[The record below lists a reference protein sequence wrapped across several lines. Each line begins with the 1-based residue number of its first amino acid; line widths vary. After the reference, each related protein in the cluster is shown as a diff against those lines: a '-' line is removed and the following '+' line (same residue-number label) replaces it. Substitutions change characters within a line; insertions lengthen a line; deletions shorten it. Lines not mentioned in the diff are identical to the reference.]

1 MRGKRR
7 LSKTQLKTIDVHDAV
22 FLIPIVLYLI
32 YSSSID
38 MKSYPWPKLRADV
51 NVFERIDSKTGH

>member
-7 LSKTQLKTIDVHDAV
+7 LPKDQPETIYVHDAV
-22 FLIPIVLYLI
+22 SLMQIVLYLI
-32 YSSSID
+32 DSSSID

>member
-7 LSKTQLKTIDVHDAV
+7 LPKDQPETIYVHDAV
-22 FLIPIVLYLI
+22 SLMQIVLYLI
-32 YSSSID
+32 DSASIV
-38 MKSYPWPKLRADV
+38 MQSYPRPKLWVGV